1 MSIKD
6 CFSKCEQTYSSSAD
20 LFWFTKEVFNTKLHF
35 LCSDKHLCWNRNP
48 ESMKSLF
55 GQLLL
60 SIIAIRQEPESLQR
74 YMKYKEVYPELP
86 KSSKMDNVFEKIV
99 NG

>member
-1 MSIKD
+1 
-6 CFSKCEQTYSSSAD
+6 
-20 LFWFTKEVFNTKLHF
+20 
-35 LCSDKHLCWNRNP
+35 
-48 ESMKSLF
+48 MKSLF

-60 SIIAIRQEPESLQR
+60 SVIAIRQEPESLQR